1 MLICLV
7 NVHFW
12 KGEIFNHQV
21 NSEEKGLGQLSFM
34 FSFDITVTSYGREM
48 CSVLRG
54 RDAPAQLRE
63 WQKDWKKVNE
73 RAWKLQEGQK
83 GWEMANGGAWMLRKE
98 DTVFRRG
105 LTRNW
110 GWSSRDRRYS
120 VEFSLIIPVL
130 IGCSGLGRKKVE
142 ERGRKLVDCPLLVV
156 VGIKSWLE
164 LNHGWINGATCDIFA
179 LLKSPWSMSKEGQS
193 RAGFICR
200 HRPSTCS
207 STKLCWACKD
217 GRQRKD
223 SLLCVC
229 VLHNSKTMKSHS
241 LKLCMHTK
249 ATPRKSKVKIG
260 C

>member
-1 MLICLV
+1 
-7 NVHFW
+7 
-12 KGEIFNHQV
+12 
-21 NSEEKGLGQLSFM
+21 
-34 FSFDITVTSYGREM
+34 
-48 CSVLRG
+48 VLRIG
-54 RDAPAQLRE
+54 KKESRGERE
-63 WQKDWKKVNE
+63 KV
-73 RAWKLQEGQK
+73 G
-83 GWEMANGGAWMLRKE
+83 
-98 DTVFRRG
+98 
-105 LTRNW
+105 
-110 GWSSRDRRYS
+110 
-120 VEFSLIIPVL
+120 
-130 IGCSGLGRKKVE
+130 
-142 ERGRKLVDCPLLVV
+142 DCPLLVV

-249 ATPRKSKVKIG
+249 ATPRKCKVKIG